1 MKQDAAEKIAQ
12 QTAKI
17 TAKAESD
24 AAKKI
29 AKAKKAAEKK
39 TAAAAAKDAKKAAK
53 AEKQAAK
60 ISKKV
65 SVAEKKAAAKV
76 AKVEKKAAAQSAKAA
91 KLAAKRAPEKGA
103 EGGEAQAA
111 GKKGGKK
118 KILLLLPLVAIA
130 VAAGV
135 FFFLKGKG
143 GKEADK
149 PLEPITAPVAYLFS
163 EEIGVPAL
171 PVQDTVVVYEEKI
184 PREQAP
190 AADEAEDTE
199 GTEGTEGT
207 KDAESAEGA
216 EGTEGAKE
224 AEGAEEAEEVTVT
237 RYTYEGVSDPK
248 GLMAAYAVLMT
259 QEDAGFSAID
269 AEMVRTDLP
278 DFEGKEATEDAP
290 ASPPVTTVT
299 LARNGD
305 IDNEIVHSLLL
316 EWDED
321 SCSVTVDTPSG
332 RVRDPKPPASAPQAP
347 GLTVEGFKQLNPAVL
362 GLEGSSMEEY
372 NVLVQDGLIM
382 VYGSPC
388 VRISAYSV
396 NQQTGSNEIAGSYF
410 LSADGQHVYRYDT
423 ESNSVEE
430 LEIEP

>member
-149 PLEPITAPVAYLFS
+149 PLEPITAPVVYLFS

-190 AADEAEDTE
+190 AADEAEGTE
-199 GTEGTEGT
+199 GTEGTE
-207 KDAESAEGA
+207 DAESAEG
-216 EGTEGAKE
+216 TEGAQE

-259 QEDAGFSAID
+259 QEDVGFSAID

-290 ASPPVTTVT
+290 ASPPVTAVT

>member
-149 PLEPITAPVAYLFS
+149 PLEPITAPVVYLFS

-190 AADEAEDTE
+190 AADEAEGTE
-199 GTEGTEGT
+199 GTEGTE
-207 KDAESAEGA
+207 DAESAEG
-216 EGTEGAKE
+216 TEGAQE

-259 QEDAGFSAID
+259 QEDVGFSAID

>member
-149 PLEPITAPVAYLFS
+149 PLEPITAPVVYLFS

-190 AADEAEDTE
+190 AADEAE
-199 GTEGTEGT
+199 GTE
-207 KDAESAEGA
+207 DAESSESA
-216 EGTEGAKE
+216 EGTEGAQE

>member
-149 PLEPITAPVAYLFS
+149 PLEPITAPVVYLFS

-190 AADEAEDTE
+190 AADEAEGTE
-199 GTEGTEGT
+199 GTEGTE
-207 KDAESAEGA
+207 DAESAEG
-216 EGTEGAKE
+216 TEGAQE

-259 QEDAGFSAID
+259 QEDVGFSAID

-278 DFEGKEATEDAP
+278 DFEGNEATEDAP
-290 ASPPVTTVT
+290 ASPPVTAVT

-396 NQQTGSNEIAGSYF
+396 NQETGSNEIAGSYF

>member
-149 PLEPITAPVAYLFS
+149 PLEPITAPVVYLFS

-190 AADEAEDTE
+190 AADEAE
-199 GTEGTEGT
+199 GTEGTE
-207 KDAESAEGA
+207 DAESAEG
-216 EGTEGAKE
+216 TEGAQE

-259 QEDAGFSAID
+259 QEDVGFSAID

-396 NQQTGSNEIAGSYF
+396 NQETGSNEIAGSYF

>member
-1 MKQDAAEKIAQ
+1 LKQDAAEKIAQ

-149 PLEPITAPVAYLFS
+149 PLEPITAPVVYLFS

-190 AADEAEDTE
+190 AADEAE
-199 GTEGTEGT
+199 GTE
-207 KDAESAEGA
+207 DAESSESA
-216 EGTEGAKE
+216 EGTEGAQE

-259 QEDAGFSAID
+259 QEDVGFSAID

>member
-118 KILLLLPLVAIA
+118 KILLLLSLVAIA

-149 PLEPITAPVAYLFS
+149 PLEPITAPVVYLFS

-305 IDNEIVHSLLL
+305 IDNEIVHALLL

-362 GLEGSSMEEY
+362 GLEGSSMDEY
-372 NVLVQDGLIM
+372 SVFVNDGLVLV
-382 VYGSPC
+382 YGNPC
-388 VRISAYSV
+388 IRIGV
-396 NQQTGSNEIAGSYF
+396 TGGNEVENYF
-410 LSADGQHVYRYDT
+410 LSSDGHHVYRYDI
-423 ESNSVEE
+423 ESNSAEE

>member
-149 PLEPITAPVAYLFS
+149 PLEPITAPVVYLFS

-190 AADEAEDTE
+190 AADEVE
-199 GTEGTEGT
+199 GTEGTE
-207 KDAESAEGA
+207 DAESAEG
-216 EGTEGAKE
+216 TEGAQE

-259 QEDAGFSAID
+259 QEDVGFSAID

-278 DFEGKEATEDAP
+278 DFEGNEATEDAP
-290 ASPPVTTVT
+290 ASPPVTAVT

-396 NQQTGSNEIAGSYF
+396 NQETGSNEIAGSYF

-430 LEIEP
+430 LEVDP

>member
-149 PLEPITAPVAYLFS
+149 PLEPITAPVVYLFS

-190 AADEAEDTE
+190 AADEAE
-199 GTEGTEGT
+199 GTE
-207 KDAESAEGA
+207 DAESSESA
-216 EGTEGAKE
+216 EGTEGAQE

-259 QEDAGFSAID
+259 QEDVGFSAID

>member
-149 PLEPITAPVAYLFS
+149 PLEPITAPVVYLFS

-190 AADEAEDTE
+190 AADEAE
-199 GTEGTEGT
+199 GTE
-207 KDAESAEGA
+207 DAESAEGA

-259 QEDAGFSAID
+259 QEDVGFSAID

-396 NQQTGSNEIAGSYF
+396 NQETGSNEIAGSYF

>member
-149 PLEPITAPVAYLFS
+149 PLEPITAPVVYLFS

-190 AADEAEDTE
+190 AADEAE
-199 GTEGTEGT
+199 GTEGTE
-207 KDAESAEGA
+207 DAESAEG
-216 EGTEGAKE
+216 TEGAQE

-259 QEDAGFSAID
+259 QEDVGFSAID